1 MDNDED
7 FQSLFQKSFSVSFK
21 NFDSKE
27 QSSTFNILKHCS
39 FRTEVSFIQSSA
51 DLPLSTIVGSLFFS
65 IWPSGQVHSP
75 FCTIC
80 PEIGHAVNVNIN
92 GQHKCEELNVLRKK
106 NCLNPITVRL
116 WNGPNWLW
124 FLTDATL
131 QRVKTGSKQG
141 SYANRHLPYCVT
153 AGQS

>member
-65 IWPSGQVHSP
+65 IWPSGQVHPP

-80 PEIGHAVNVNIN
+80 PEIGHTVNVNIS
-92 GQHKCEELNVLRKK
+92 GQHKCEELDVLRKE
-106 NCLNPITVRL
+106 NCLN
-116 WNGPNWLW
+116 
-124 FLTDATL
+124 
-131 QRVKTGSKQG
+131 
-141 SYANRHLPYCVT
+141 
-153 AGQS
+153 